1 MLGYIFPLKRL
12 TEIDTLL
19 LRGYHGDDD
28 DTIAQMSELGR
39 CGGMVVM
46 SGYVAVGGGNGELG
60 RCSEGGG
67 TSGEGAFGGKCS
79 LPIRYSRDTFRS
91 CRTQD
96 CLF

>member
-12 TEIDTLL
+12 TEIDMLI

-67 TSGEGAFGGKCS
+67 EGAFGGKCS
-79 LPIRYSRDTFRS
+79 LPIGYSRNTSRS
-91 CRTQD
+91 CRRTQD